1 MYEVVPTRAKEYKTL
16 KHNKIMTILE
26 LQKALQEMYEKYG
39 DVEVAIQNGD
49 DGGDYFGWRDAV
61 NVEVEG
67 EYPNEIV
74 ILS

>member
-1 MYEVVPTRAKEYKTL
+1 
-16 KHNKIMTILE
+16 MTILE

-49 DGGDYFGWRDAV
+49 DSGEYCGQRNIE
-61 NVEVEG
+61 NVEFEG
-67 EYPNEIV
+67 EYPNEMV